1 MRLIEYILD
10 LIIIFQNIVIDKV
23 NDKYNSQGILIML
36 IINNFKGKKIFY
48 TLLFLFLYSIL
59 LNAKIIFVST
69 SGNDNN
75 DGSQQ
80 NPLATLS
87 KAASLAVPGDT
98 IYVRG
103 GTYSV
108 SSTISLGS
116 STKSGTAGNY
126 YKVFAYPGEKP
137 IFDFTKQISSDGIK
151 LNGKYWYLKGIES
164 CYAAHNGI
172 AINGSY
178 NIVENCIVHDNRNSG
193 MQIGNGGSYNRIIN
207 CDSYYNFDA
216 PLGGNADGFSP
227 KLDVGTGNYFY
238 GCRSW
243 QNSDDG
249 WDGYMRVSVG
259 ADTAKTILENCWTFM
274 NGYLKNG
281 QQIATGNGNGFKMGG
296 SDGRNLRHNFVL
308 KNCLAFDNR
317 VKGFDQNNNLGSMTL
332 YNCTGYRNGTYNFS
346 IPSPLSSGNIAT
358 IINSISLESQGT
370 NLFSGVISKNDSW
383 VSGFSASSSD
393 FITTDTT
400 GVRGTRKA
408 DGSLPDVKF
417 MHLSAGS
424 KLIDAGIDVGIPFT
438 GKAPDLGAFEDGM
451 AMYPVEIKQEEKIPE
466 GFLLEQNYP
475 NPFNPSTTI
484 RFQIKNAG
492 HVSLKVFDIIG
503 KEVATLVDQQL
514 APGVYTTSLI
524 PSHELASGIYIY
536 RLESEGSSISKK
548 MILTK

>member
-1 MRLIEYILD
+1 MLKCSFSFLKQNTFVT
-10 LIIIFQNIVIDKV
+10 IIIFFWTIA
-23 NDKYNSQGILIML
+23 
-36 IINNFKGKKIFY
+36 
-48 TLLFLFLYSIL
+48 

-75 DGSQQ
+75 DGSKQL
-80 NPLATLS
+80 PFATLS
-87 KAASLAVPGDT
+87 KAASAAVPGDT

-103 GTYSV
+103 GTYSL

-116 STKSGTAGNY
+116 STKNGTAYNY

-137 IFDFTKQISSDGIK
+137 IFDFTKQTSSDGIK

-178 NIVENCIVHDNRNSG
+178 NIVENCSVHDNRNSG
-193 MQIGNGGSYNRIIN
+193 LQIGNGGSYNRIIN
-207 CDSYYNFDA
+207 SDSYYNFDA

-249 WDGYMRVSVG
+249 WDGYMRVAVG

-296 SDGRNLRHNFVL
+296 SDGKNLRHNFVL

-346 IPSPLSSGNIAT
+346 IPSSLSPGNTAT
-358 IINSISLESQGT
+358 IINSVSLESQGT
-370 NLFSGVISKNDSW
+370 SLFSGVISKNNSW
-383 VSGFSASSSD
+383 LAGFSISSAD
-393 FITTDTT
+393 FVTIDTT
-400 GVRGTRKA
+400 GVRGTRKP
-408 DGSLPDVKF
+408 DGSLPDIQF
-417 MHLSAGS
+417 MHLSSNS
-424 KLIDAGIDVGIPFT
+424 KLIDAGIDVGIPYT
-438 GKAPDLGAFEDGM
+438 GKAPDIGAFEDGM
-451 AMYPVEIKQEEKIPE
+451 AMYPVEIKKVDKIPDS
-466 GFLLEQNYP
+466 FSLEQNYP

-484 RFQIKNAG
+484 RFHIKDAG
-492 HVSLKVFDIIG
+492 HVTLKVFDISG
-503 KEVATLVDQQL
+503 KEVASIIDQQL
-514 APGVYTTSLI
+514 TPGVYSTTLI
-524 PSHELASGIYIY
+524 PGHNLSSGVYIY
-536 RLESEGSSISKK
+536 RLEREGISISNK
-548 MILTK
+548 MILMK